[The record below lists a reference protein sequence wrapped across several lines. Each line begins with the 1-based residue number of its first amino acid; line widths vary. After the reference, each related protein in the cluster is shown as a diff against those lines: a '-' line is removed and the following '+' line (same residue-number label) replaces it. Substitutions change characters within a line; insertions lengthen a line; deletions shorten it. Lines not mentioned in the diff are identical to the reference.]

1 MQRDDRLAGPWATGD
16 LGDALG
22 GGADRFVLVLLDRR
36 DDVAHLAA
44 AAAGQRSEE
53 GAVADDDEVGGR
65 LGDHEV
71 VLDPDDSRATALQH
85 PAPDHAVRVGRSGP
99 VEGRGRGGPPVDDE
113 RLVLGVTNPEPADVP
128 HLAVVLAVPA
138 VMSEGRGVQVET
150 AEDEP
155 FVLGVEAVPSPG
167 GVVDE
172 RVAFEQT
179 GELLVA
185 QVATARGAASGQ
197 AVPLDL
203 SGPP

>member
-1 MQRDDRLAGPWATGD
+1 MTDDPRRPKPLFRVFDRDPDRHRPVDGDYVQSAYIRLHRPGPWRT
-16 LGDALG
+16 AL
-22 GGADRFVLVLLDRR
+22 V
-36 DDVAHLAA
+36 
-44 AAAGQRSEE
+44 
-53 GAVADDDEVGGR
+53 
-65 LGDHEV
+65 V
-71 VLDPDDSRATALQH
+71 VLAFTTAW
-85 PAPDHAVRVGRSGP
+85 AS
-99 VEGRGRGGPPVDDE
+99 
-113 RLVLGVTNPEPADVP
+113 
-128 HLAVVLAVPA
+128 LAVVLAVPA